1 MVLQHVPG
9 QQVQALGIAAH
20 RDRAAAQA
28 VRAVVVDPH
37 HLVDEAAQI
46 AGARSP
52 THTRLSGT
60 KPATSSGKG
69 NLRSTLVRMQP
80 NFALDAVAE
89 IHVDGGAVEH
99 VLRIAVADDGAIGP
113 GAQAG
118 HGHVGVA
125 ARGRDRVPDRLED
138 LQRVRRHFVV
148 AVQPDDQ
155 LAARLAHAAVERRF
169 LVLVVLPDIADGK
182 SRARLPCQH
191 RGVRV
196 VRGAIIHHDPFEVLE
211 GLLTER
217 LVHPVQRARPVGLG
231 SEW

>member
-1 MVLQHVPG
+1 M
-9 QQVQALGIAAH
+9 
-20 RDRAAAQA
+20 
-28 VRAVVVDPH
+28 
-37 HLVDEAAQI
+37 
-46 AGARSP
+46 
-52 THTRLSGT
+52 
-60 KPATSSGKG
+60 
-69 NLRSTLVRMQP
+69 
-80 NFALDAVAE
+80 AE

-217 LVHPVQRARPVGLG
+217 LVHPVQRARPVVGWGQNGKNGGVSAMPAMPLCDRLG
-231 SEW
+231 TAAVLILVSSLVFSPEV